1 LRKLFA
7 AASFA
12 VTLLVCGSAR
22 SETFSYSDT
31 LVSFQ
36 NTYLGTVAGTFDI
49 DTAAG
54 TITGSS
60 FTVTI
65 GGTLYSFS
73 GGPSQQAQDRPDL
86 YQATFRNAESDDFVL
101 ALPVA
106 SLTNYGGGKVC
117 SVVTPCTLV
126 GESEGPGTL
135 PVLISNPTIFNNSG
149 ISSVLALAESG
160 SLVPP
165 VPVAIAP
172 EPSSFILL
180 GSGLLGA
187 FGVVRRRFA
196 A

>member
-31 LVSFQ
+31 LVSFSHA
-36 NTYLGTVAGTFDI
+36 YVGTVAGTFDI
-49 DTAAG
+49 DTAVG

-73 GGPSQQAQDRPDL
+73 GGPNLQAQDRPDL
-86 YQATFRNAESDDFVL
+86 YQATFRNAASDVFVL

-106 SLTNYGGGKVC
+106 SLTDYSGGNVC
-117 SVVTPCTLV
+117 SVGTPCTLV
-126 GESEGPGTL
+126 GESEGPGNL
-135 PVLISNPTIFNNSG
+135 PVLISNPTIFNTSTY
-149 ISSVLALAESG
+149 SVFALAESG
-160 SLVPP
+160 SLVLP